1 MVVEPYAPRDRT
13 FVLGGLVK
21 GLTQLDTAQGVDPAT
36 AARWAYGAC
45 VRYLGRSTA
54 RVFILTVPPFQAP
67 RGFLAAEDLE
77 GVRTSHYLWVEPSW
91 RRTGAANALLDAA
104 HGVGVPVIATNMTVE
119 GRELLSSRRYE
130 YIPQV
135 WRSLLEPGDW
145 KLAGST
151 KHHTRQFLEAAEHWA
166 SERS

>member
-1 MVVEPYAPRDRT
+1 MQIVPYAPKDRQY
-13 FVLGGLVK
+13 VLGGLVK
-21 GLTQLDTAQGVDPAT
+21 GLAQLDASQGVDAAT
-36 AARWAYGAC
+36 SARWAYGAS
-45 VRYLGRSTA
+45 VRYLGRPASHV
-54 RVFILTVPPFQAP
+54 RILTIPPFQAP

-77 GVRTSHYLWVEPSW
+77 GVRTCHWVWVEPSW
-91 RRTGAANALLDAA
+91 RRQGAANALLDAA
-104 HGVGVPVIATNMTVE
+104 FGDAPVIATNMTVE

-151 KHHTRQFLEAAEHWA
+151 RHHERQFLAAAEWLA
-166 SERS
+166 SERP